1 LDQLFP
7 ENWREIDHLSNCD
20 DGSELKIPTT
30 GNKVDERMS
39 IWEIVTENQDC
50 ENV

>member
-1 LDQLFP
+1 
-7 ENWREIDHLSNCD
+7 
-20 DGSELKIPTT
+20 LKIPTT

-50 ENV
+50 ENVWLAGLLGTKNK